1 MSFNHGRVK
10 LDGQGHK
17 LWSQDETSSFLTES
31 KVRKTSSGFIAEK
44 KTLTENYKQVTLVA
58 VVGVTIDKHF

>member
-1 MSFNHGRVK
+1 MK
-10 LDGQGHK
+10 QAL
-17 LWSQDETSSFLTES
+17 FLTES
-31 KVRKTSSGFIAEK
+31 KVRKTRSGFIAEK

>member
-1 MSFNHGRVK
+1 MVK
-10 LDGQGHK
+10 VISYDHRMKQAL
-17 LWSQDETSSFLTES
+17 FLTES
-31 KVRKTSSGFIAEK
+31 KVRKTRSGFIAEK